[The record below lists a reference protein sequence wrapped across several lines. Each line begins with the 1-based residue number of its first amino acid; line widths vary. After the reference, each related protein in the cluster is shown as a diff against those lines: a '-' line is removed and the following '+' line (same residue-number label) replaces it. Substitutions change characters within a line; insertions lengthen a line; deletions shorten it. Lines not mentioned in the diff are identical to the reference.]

1 MLKGKGTYS
10 LPENKG
16 RTPRYEL
23 VDIKFR
29 NGQIRRGVDPTK
41 WRWKSW
47 GWDYDWDIV
56 QYQKSEMKK

>member
-1 MLKGKGTYS
+1 M
-10 LPENKG
+10 PENKG
-16 RTPRYEL
+16 RIPRYEL